1 MDSAA
6 EDRFHRWA
14 SSRAAQL
21 HRSAYLLCGDWHVA
35 QDLVQDALTQTALHW
50 KRVESA
56 NNPDAY
62 VRQILVNQ
70 ARQRW
75 RRRAG
80 SEPPVEVPA
89 EVAVADGAQ
98 DRAVRAELLEAVRR
112 LPHRQRAALVFRYF
126 EQLSEAETAAA
137 LGCSIGT
144 VKSQTH
150 RALVALRRIMTAE
163 ELPC

>member
-1 MDSAA
+1 MQ
-6 EDRFHRWA
+6 E
-14 SSRAAQL
+14 
-21 HRSAYLLCGDWHVA
+21 
-35 QDLVQDALTQTALHW
+35 ALTRTALHW

-56 NNPDAY
+56 DNPDAY

-80 SEPPVEVPA
+80 SEPPVNAIRDAAVP
-89 EVAVADGAQ
+89 DGAQ
-98 DRAVRAELLEAVRR
+98 DRAVRAELLAAVGR

-126 EQLSEAETAAA
+126 EQLSEAETALA

-150 RALVALRRIMTAE
+150 RALTALRRILSTE